1 MKRISIL
8 LVMCLLHVFG
18 GRLLALSAA
27 PYFISGN
34 ISDESLNENEKY
46 NFIGSFTNDSS
57 KDVCSFTIV
66 FYVFDED
73 GGCPLIQRNNVVIKI
88 DEFIKAGKTS
98 SFNKNLDKYFYAA
111 AQGNYET
118 EYLYVSR
125 IVYSDGSEWSD
136 PFGLE
141 VF

>member
-27 PYFISGN
+27 PYFISGK

-73 GGCPLIQRNNVVIKI
+73 GSCPLIQRNNVVIKI